1 MKYEDGSVCSIHYFA
16 VGSKEML
23 KEYIEVHFDEKTITM
38 EDYKTMKGYGVKI
51 KNIQESVSQKGQ
63 KEELSF
69 LYDAIQNRKTMPH
82 NQRSR

>member
-1 MKYEDGSVCSIHYFA
+1 MDNPVDISP
-16 VGSKEML
+16 

-38 EDYKTMKGYGVKI
+38 EDYKTMKGYGIKV

-69 LYDAIQNRKTMPH
+69 LYDAIQNRKSMPIELWDLF
-82 NQRSR
+82 QTTEISFVI